1 MTLILV
7 FLLIVLRFSV
17 SFENMAFSPEE
28 AMALYGT
35 GSDLAEPEHHFS
47 RREPE
52 QNEGKNEKTDDVEE
66 ESSEP
71 DVYNRKVPLDQYT
84 TFLTMC
90 RNLEFDEAIQLSK
103 EILRIDPQDKVIRQ
117 YIPVLEAHLR
127 LQQESE
133 EDDEDDEDEEGEEAE
148 DDEDE
153 EDDEEAEDDE
163 AERDGRSKVTRPET
177 KYEEEG
183 KSETHKK

>member
-1 MTLILV
+1 
-7 FLLIVLRFSV
+7 
-17 SFENMAFSPEE
+17 MAFSPEE

-35 GSDLAEPEHHFS
+35 GSDLAEPEQHFS
-47 RREPE
+47 RREQE

-103 EILRIDPQDKVIRQ
+103 EILRIDPHDKVIRQ

-133 EDDEDDEDEEGEEAE
+133 EDDDEEEARPTKF
-148 DDEDE
+148 DN
-153 EDDEEAEDDE
+153 
-163 AERDGRSKVTRPET
+163 KTTRPVHVANT
-177 KYEEEG
+177 
-183 KSETHKK
+183 